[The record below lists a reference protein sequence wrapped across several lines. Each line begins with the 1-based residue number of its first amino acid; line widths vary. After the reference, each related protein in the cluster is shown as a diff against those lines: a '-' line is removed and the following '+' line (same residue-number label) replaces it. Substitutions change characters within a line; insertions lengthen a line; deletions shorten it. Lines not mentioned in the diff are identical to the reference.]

1 MKGFY
6 IIILGFVGCLY
17 FIGCTTYTA
26 TFTPPVRQNSEIILK
41 ENDFRY
47 VERNL
52 EGDHECWFIGLGFWF
67 IPFASFEIPVD
78 DPRLY
83 SNALA
88 DLYSNSNELSEGKPS
103 QMINWTADSYSFIIP
118 TPYIYA
124 VKKYVKFR
132 SDLIEFTK

>member
-1 MKGFY
+1 MKFFNKVL
-6 IIILGFVGCLY
+6 IACLLSVF

-26 TFTPPVRQNSEIILK
+26 TFSPPVRQNSTVILK

-47 VERNL
+47 VDRNL
-52 EGDHECWFIGLGFWF
+52 EGAHECWFVGFGLWF
-67 IPFASFEIPVD
+67 FPLLSFEIPID

-88 DLYSNSNELSEGKPS
+88 ELYSNSKQLSEDKPS
-103 QMINWTADSYSFIIP
+103 QMINWTVDSYSYIIP
-118 TPYIYA
+118 TPYIYV

-132 SDLIEFTK
+132 SDLIEYTK